1 MKITQVET
9 ILLSYPMGE
18 EMRDS
23 RLAFS
28 SRSCLLV
35 RIQTDEGIVGWGESA
50 AYGGPLRSTA
60 SVIEQELAPYLVG
73 ED

>member
-1 MKITQVET
+1 MKITEIET
-9 ILLSYPMGE
+9 LLLSYPMGE

-28 SRSCLLV
+28 SRSSLLV
-35 RIQTDEGIVGWGESA
+35 KVKTDAGIHGWGESA

-60 SVIEQELAPYLVG
+60 SVIE
-73 ED
+73 